1 MVIGTGPAAANG
13 SFSITV
19 PPLMA
24 NECIYAFD
32 TCSGFTSPVAC
43 ARLPAPVPALSQ
55 QLLAV
60 ALAVLSLVAVIGI
73 ARLRRRT

>member
-1 MVIGTGPAAANG
+1 LT
-13 SFSITV
+13 
-19 PPLMA
+19 A

-32 TCSGFTSPVAC
+32 TCSMLTSPVAC
-43 ARLPAPVPALSQ
+43 ARLPAPVPVLSQ

-60 ALAVLSLVAVIGI
+60 ALAILSLVAVIGI